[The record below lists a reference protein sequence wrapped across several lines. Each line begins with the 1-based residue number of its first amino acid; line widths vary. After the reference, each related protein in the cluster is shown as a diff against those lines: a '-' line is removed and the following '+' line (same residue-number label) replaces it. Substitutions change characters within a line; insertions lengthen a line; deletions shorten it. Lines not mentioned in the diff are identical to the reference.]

1 MMKNKKMIIGGAIGA
16 AILILIVIVVI
27 HFKKEKYTESQQKQ
41 ITQRLETIGCKFGK
55 QLSQVLINNQE
66 NVNIPLVVVHPK
78 DVVDASQVKAV
89 IVSPKDVKSDVQI
102 TKVVVDKKDTLPT
115 ARPTHTLI
123 VTKPAHV
130 AIKNESV
137 IVSPSEVHPDVE
149 IKHIVVSPH
158 ELKSTAD
165 VKQVITTPLNIKDT
179 PTHVVVDSKNTV
191 VAPMV
196 KALVAKHSVNPNA
209 NVKLVVVKKDDVISI
224 SQDTIP
230 LIKHISEDDSAKMVV
245 AKMSDVKKGVIIKH
259 VLVDP
264 HEIIHNAPVKLV
276 TVGQNVAVLHPSK
289 DIGLKTLGPQPL
301 KK

>member
-16 AILILIVIVVI
+16 AVLIVIVIVVI

-41 ITQRLETIGCKFGK
+41 ITQSFEELGYKFGK
-55 QLSQVLINNQE
+55 QLSQVLINQDA
-66 NVNIPLVVVHPK
+66 PLVVAHPK
-78 DVVDASQVKAV
+78 DVVDNSQVKAV

-123 VTKPAHV
+123 VTKPVHV

-137 IVSPSEVHPDVE
+137 IVSPAEVHPDVE

-165 VKQVITTPLNIKDT
+165 VKQVITTALNIKDT
-179 PTHVVVDSKNTV
+179 PTHVVVNSNT

-196 KALVAKHSVNPNA
+196 KALVEKHSVNPNA
-209 NVKLVVVKKDDVISI
+209 IVKLVVVKKDDVV

-245 AKMSDVKKGVIIKH
+245 AKISDVKKGAVIKQ

-276 TVGQNVAVLHPSK
+276 TLGQNVAVLHPSK
-289 DIGLKTLGPQPL
+289 NFGLKTLGPQPL